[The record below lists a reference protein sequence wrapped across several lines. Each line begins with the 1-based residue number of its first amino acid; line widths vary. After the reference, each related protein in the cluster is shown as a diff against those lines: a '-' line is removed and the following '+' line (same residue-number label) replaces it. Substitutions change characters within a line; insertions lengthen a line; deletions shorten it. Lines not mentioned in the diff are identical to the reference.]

1 MLNIIFVIQKGYQ
14 DLIHEIKNSSHQ
26 MQPSDA
32 LINVY
37 TDIEKTKNNL
47 SSFPPNKDQSEVDN
61 DFSSKTRGTGEKESS
76 VSPFLLLIFHTSTG
90 FQLRRCLYTP
100 NFSFFPFLATFL

>member
-14 DLIHEIKNSSHQ
+14 DLRHEIKNSSHQ

-37 TDIEKTKNNL
+37 TDIEKVKNNL
-47 SSFPPNKDQSEVDN
+47 SSFPPNKDQSEETMI
-61 DFSSKTRGTGEKESS
+61 SLPKQGAQEKKK
-76 VSPFLLLIFHTSTG
+76 VLHLL
-90 FQLRRCLYTP
+90 
-100 NFSFFPFLATFL
+100 SFY